1 MRKIKLSVG
10 RLRNLRFERGTAHTI
25 KSLVV
30 RRSVVI
36 AGHKKSISLEE
47 EFWTSLSEIARH
59 QNMTLATLLAEIDS
73 ERYQGSLSSAVRLY
87 VTEFYREQFDIQE
100 RGKMIPVAIGRPV
113 RLH

>member
-1 MRKIKLSVG
+1 MRRIKLSVC
-10 RLRNLRFERGTAHTI
+10 RLRNLRSRTT

-47 EFWTSLSEIARH
+47 EFWTSLSEVARY
-59 QNMTLATLLAEIDS
+59 QNMTLETLLAEIDS
-73 ERYQGSLSSAVRLY
+73 ERYQGSLSSATRLF
-87 VTEFYREQFDIQE
+87 VTNFYREQFDIQE
-100 RGKMIPVAIGRPV
+100 RGKMIPEAIGHLA